1 MMQTIRTISALAGAA
16 LLLGTA
22 QVRVAGAQTSP
33 PVQTAAPM
41 TTPTKAP
48 ADMMTPAPGGMMTPA
63 PRGAMGGTTPGVL
76 GVLAIDARSVHARRT
91 RSGYMLT
98 GQALVKD
105 ACQAARFDPS
115 LLTIFPPQFNLD
127 QFRSPSKMGMMCVQR
142 LIWVTA
148 QPRSVTSMKPPAY
161 VTVRTQK
168 RVIRV
173 AIPS

>member
-1 MMQTIRTISALAGAA
+1 MQTIRTISALVGAA
-16 LLLGTA
+16 LLFGTA
-22 QVRVAGAQTSP
+22 PLGVAGAQTSP

-63 PRGAMGGTTPGVL
+63 PGGAMGGTTPGVL
-76 GVLAIDARSVHARRT
+76 GVLAIDARSLHARRT
-91 RSGYMLT
+91 RSGYTLT

-115 LLTIFPPQFNLD
+115 LLTIYPPQFNLD

-148 QPRSVTSMKPPAY
+148 QPRNVVSMKPPPY

-173 AIPS
+173 PIPS

>member
-1 MMQTIRTISALAGAA
+1 MQTTRSICALAGAA
-16 LLLGTA
+16 FLFGTA
-22 QVRVAGAQTSP
+22 PLGVAGAQTSP

-48 ADMMTPAPGGMMTPA
+48 ADMMTPTPG
-63 PRGAMGGTTPGVL
+63 GAMGGTTPGVL
-76 GVLAIDARSVHARRT
+76 GVLALDARSLHARRT
-91 RSGYMLT
+91 RTGYTLT
-98 GQALVKD
+98 GEALVND

-127 QFRSPSKMGMMCVQR
+127 QFRRPDRRGMMCIQR

-148 QPRSVTSMKPPAY
+148 QPRVVTSTKPPAY
-161 VTVRTQK
+161 ITVRTKK

-173 AIPS
+173 PIPS